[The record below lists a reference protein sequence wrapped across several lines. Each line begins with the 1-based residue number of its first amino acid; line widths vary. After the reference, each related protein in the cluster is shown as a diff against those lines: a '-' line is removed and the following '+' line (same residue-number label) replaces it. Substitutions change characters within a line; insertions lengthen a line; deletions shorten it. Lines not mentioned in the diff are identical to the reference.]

1 MEKTMMLP
9 AMYNVLSQEEMTYT
23 EGGATATQAILAA
36 LLPPYGW
43 YKASTEIRDYRKKNP
58 NTWLDTGLDAFVAG
72 CEKSVTNAIYGIG
85 CAYNFVAMNIATSG
99 IGLIPG
105 AMLGGIVVGIIEA
118 LVTAYISSSLANAV
132 VFLILIVMLLVKPA
146 GILGKNVGEK
156 V

>member
-23 EGGATATQAILAA
+23 EGGATMTQALLAA

-72 CEKSVTNAIYGIG
+72 CEKNVTSAIP
-85 CAYNFVAMNIATSG
+85 
-99 IGLIPG
+99 IPKVYTEYSQVCFSERF
-105 AMLGGIVVGIIEA
+105 GGFAEA
-118 LVTAYISSSLANAV
+118 LHSARA
-132 VFLILIVMLLVKPA
+132 
-146 GILGKNVGEK
+146 
-156 V
+156 

>member
-43 YKASTEIRDYRKKNP
+43 YKENP

-72 CEKSVTNAIYGIG
+72 CEESVTNAIYGIG

-99 IGLIPG
+99 LGLIP
-105 AMLGGIVVGIIEA
+105 AAFII
-118 LVTAYISSSLANAV
+118 
-132 VFLILIVMLLVKPA
+132 FK
-146 GILGKNVGEK
+146 K
-156 V
+156 

>member
-23 EGGATATQAILAA
+23 EGGATMTQALLAA

-85 CAYNFVAMNIATSG
+85 CAYNFVAINIATSG
-99 IGLIPG
+99 IGLIP
-105 AMLGGIVVGIIEA
+105 A
-118 LVTAYISSSLANAV
+118 AYIIFKKSFARRYQRSTVRGLPNGKPPRFLFCGSKKGGGTVPMPPPLA
-132 VFLILIVMLLVKPA
+132 
-146 GILGKNVGEK
+146 
-156 V
+156 

>member
-1 MEKTMMLP
+1 MFCRMD
-9 AMYNVLSQEEMTYT
+9 EMTYT
-23 EGGATATQAILAA
+23 SGGATATQAILAA

-99 IGLIPG
+99 IGTAAGCLHHLQEVICPETPKIHCE
-105 AMLGGIVVGIIEA
+105 GGFPMG
-118 LVTAYISSSLANAV
+118 SPLAFCFAAAKKAAAP
-132 VFLILIVMLLVKPA
+132 FRCRRLWRKFMR
-146 GILGKNVGEK
+146 
-156 V
+156 

>member
-36 LLPPYGW
+36 LLPPY
-43 YKASTEIRDYRKKNP
+43 NP

-99 IGLIPG
+99 IGLIP
-105 AMLGGIVVGIIEA
+105 A
-118 LVTAYISSSLANAV
+118 AYII
-132 VFLILIVMLLVKPA
+132 FK
-146 GILGKNVGEK
+146 K
-156 V
+156 

>member
-1 MEKTMMLP
+1 MEKTMLYP
-9 AMYNVLSQEEMTYT
+9 VSYNVLSMDEMTYT
-23 EGGATATQAILAA
+23 SGGATATQAILAA

-99 IGLIPG
+99 IGLI
-105 AMLGGIVVGIIEA
+105 I
-118 LVTAYISSSLANAV
+118 NAAV
-132 VFLILIVMLLVKPA
+132 ILL
-146 GILGKNVGEK
+146 
-156 V
+156 

>member
-23 EGGATATQAILAA
+23 EGGRYHDPGSAGCSAA
-36 LLPPYGW
+36 PYGW

-85 CAYNFVAMNIATSG
+85 CAYNFVAINIATSG
-99 IGLIPG
+99 IG
-105 AMLGGIVVGIIEA
+105 
-118 LVTAYISSSLANAV
+118 
-132 VFLILIVMLLVKPA
+132 
-146 GILGKNVGEK
+146 
-156 V
+156 

>member
-23 EGGATATQAILAA
+23 EGGATMTQALLAA
-36 LLPPYGW
+36 LVSPYGW

-99 IGLIPG
+99 LGLLP
-105 AMLGGIVVGIIEA
+105 A
-118 LVTAYISSSLANAV
+118 AYII
-132 VFLILIVMLLVKPA
+132 FK
-146 GILGKNVGEK
+146 K
-156 V
+156 

>member
-9 AMYNVLSQEEMTYT
+9 AMYNVLSMDAMTYT

-58 NTWLDTGLDAFVAG
+58 NTWLDTGLD
-72 CEKSVTNAIYGIG
+72 GIG

-99 IGLIPG
+99 IGLIP
-105 AMLGGIVVGIIEA
+105 A
-118 LVTAYISSSLANAV
+118 AYII
-132 VFLILIVMLLVKPA
+132 FK
-146 GILGKNVGEK
+146 K
-156 V
+156 

>member
-23 EGGATATQAILAA
+23 EGGATMTQALLAA

-85 CAYNFVAMNIATSG
+85 CAYNFVAINIATSG

-105 AMLGGIVVGIIEA
+105 AMLGCIVVGIIEA

>member
-23 EGGATATQAILAA
+23 EGGATMTQALLAA

-85 CAYNFVAMNIATSG
+85 CAYNFVAINTDPDAPIFQSAHYAIVGDCVEVLKEMIAQ
-99 IGLIPG
+99 LQ
-105 AMLGGIVVGIIEA
+105 
-118 LVTAYISSSLANAV
+118 
-132 VFLILIVMLLVKPA
+132 K
-146 GILGKNVGEK
+146 
-156 V
+156 

>member
-9 AMYNVLSQEEMTYT
+9 AMYNVLSMDETYT

-85 CAYNFVAMNIATSG
+85 CAYNFVTLNIATSG
-99 IGLIPG
+99 LGLIP
-105 AMLGGIVVGIIEA
+105 A
-118 LVTAYISSSLANAV
+118 AYII
-132 VFLILIVMLLVKPA
+132 FK
-146 GILGKNVGEK
+146 K
-156 V
+156 

>member
-23 EGGATATQAILAA
+23 EGGATMTQALLAA

-72 CEKSVTNAIYGIG
+72 CEKNVTSAIYGIG

-99 IGLIPG
+99 LGLIP
-105 AMLGGIVVGIIEA
+105 A
-118 LVTAYISSSLANAV
+118 AYIIFKINISDHLAIFEIYTYINNYGVILYHLFFQKSSFTYCHYYYIRL
-132 VFLILIVMLLVKPA
+132 F
-146 GILGKNVGEK
+146 
-156 V
+156 

>member
-23 EGGATATQAILAA
+23 EGGATMTQALLAA

-85 CAYNFVAMNIATSG
+85 CAYNFVAINIATSG
-99 IGLIPG
+99 IGLIP
-105 AMLGGIVVGIIEA
+105 AAA
-118 LVTAYISSSLANAV
+118 LIPA
-132 VFLILIVMLLVKPA
+132 KPVPRPA
-146 GILGKNVGEK
+146 PIPAKNVTMI
-156 V
+156 VISNFMVSTFLY

>member
-1 MEKTMMLP
+1 MDKTRMLP
-9 AMYNVLSQEEMTYT
+9 AMYNVLSMDEMTYT

-99 IGLIPG
+99 LGLIP
-105 AMLGGIVVGIIEA
+105 AAFII
-118 LVTAYISSSLANAV
+118 
-132 VFLILIVMLLVKPA
+132 FK
-146 GILGKNVGEK
+146 K
-156 V
+156 